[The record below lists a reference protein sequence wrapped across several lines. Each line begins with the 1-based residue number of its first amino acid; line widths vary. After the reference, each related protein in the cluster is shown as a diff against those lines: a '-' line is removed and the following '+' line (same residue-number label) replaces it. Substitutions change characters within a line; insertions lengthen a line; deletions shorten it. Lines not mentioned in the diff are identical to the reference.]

1 MANST
6 RTIDVLLQEVA
17 DPTLRSQLAD
27 AINVLRRQTRFG
39 LVFEKHHPEVSRLP
53 EVTVRKGSLVAR
65 RSEKGNV
72 LYRVENIAKGQAL
85 CLPEDVPAEAG
96 GDLFAHALT
105 IPVTDLVVARR
116 FGDPIYLCPTVG
128 LPQGG
133 MIIARDAVAQWR
145 Q

>member
-96 GDLFAHALT
+96 GDLFAHATCWIAAGRHDYCLRCGST
-105 IPVTDLVVARR
+105 MAAM
-116 FGDPIYLCPTVG
+116 
-128 LPQGG
+128 
-133 MIIARDAVAQWR
+133 MIHD
-145 Q
+145 